1 MGRTLVQKLW
11 DAHTVADLGDD
22 ATLLYVDRVFLHE
35 RTGSVSLKGLE
46 SAGRQVR
53 NP

>member
-11 DAHTVADLGDD
+11 DAHTVADFGDD